1 MGILWLELRLMEF
14 KPYLD
19 IYTYILLAIIN
30 YNFTWVYYIL
40 NGFYEPSTMIMNKYL
55 ETKREQLKVN

>member
-1 MGILWLELRLMEF
+1 MEF

-40 NGFYEPSTMIMNKYL
+40 NGFYEPSTMIMHKYL